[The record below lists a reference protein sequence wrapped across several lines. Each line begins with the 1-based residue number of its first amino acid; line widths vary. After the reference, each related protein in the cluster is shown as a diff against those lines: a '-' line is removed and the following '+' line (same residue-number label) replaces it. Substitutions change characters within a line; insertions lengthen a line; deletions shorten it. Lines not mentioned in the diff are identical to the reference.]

1 MLIKGR
7 INYPANTNSR
17 LSRVWIKARDGRT
30 PLKSVWI
37 DNAKLLELCVAEHES
52 EVAEDHL
59 ALVA

>member
-7 INYPANTNSR
+7 IHYSVNANPR

-37 DNAKLLELCVAEHES
+37 ENAKPNELCVAEHES

-59 ALVA
+59 V